1 VITRA
6 ATLFVFVA
14 GWIVIFRYR
23 SEHMTTK
30 LAAATP
36 AERRWIPLTTAV
48 VSLHVSLAELL
59 ITLPLFGPAPAPTTS
74 ETRRW
79 LAGIV
84 VFLVGLALWF
94 WTRRA
99 LAPLGRFVDTVTP
112 PPRLLIDGPYALV
125 RHPLM
130 LATLLCAFGPALA
143 TNAVLTWS
151 TFVASA
157 FCIAKRCAQDEET
170 LWSVFG
176 DAYAGYAARTRR
188 LVPFVW

>member
-1 VITRA
+1 PRRPRVSRDRVARPHVGGQHHRTNALGRHRGERRGVIARA

-23 SEHMTTK
+23 SEHMMTK

-59 ITLPLFGPAPAPTTS
+59 ITLPFFGPAPTPTAI

-79 LAGIV
+79 LAGIAIY
-84 VFLVGLALWF
+84 LVGLALWF

-99 LAPLGRFVDTVTP
+99 LAPLDCFVDTVTP
-112 PPRLLIDGPYALV
+112 PPRL
-125 RHPLM
+125 
-130 LATLLCAFGPALA
+130 
-143 TNAVLTWS
+143 
-151 TFVASA
+151 
-157 FCIAKRCAQDEET
+157 
-170 LWSVFG
+170 
-176 DAYAGYAARTRR
+176 
-188 LVPFVW
+188 